1 MATSPHNPKLDEL
14 AALVQTGRVDGDRL
28 HEHVNAAQL
37 VPLHRV
43 HEHLPLSRWTILRW
57 ERAGLITIYRPN
69 SRRSFVHIDDLM
81 HAWQACAGGEHV

>member
-1 MATSPHNPKLDEL
+1 MSNPNEKLDEL
-14 AALVQTGRVDGDRL
+14 ASLVNAGRVDGDRL

-43 HEHLPLSRWTILRW
+43 HEHLPLSRSTILRW
-57 ERAGLITIYRPN
+57 ERDGWIRIYRPN

-81 HAWQACAGGEHV
+81 HAWQACAGGDNV